1 METVGRGNARR
12 SGVPCARN
20 PLGTLTSNIWVSL
33 LSRELQQMRQCK
45 YWCQWL
51 HQVDGLPSVGDAP
64 LVQVT
69 LAGLRSELVQP
80 KMCKEPVT
88 ADMLRAMV
96 DLVGQKPSL
105 SDVRLLVLCLVA
117 FAGFMHCDELFKL
130 QCSDIAFGTESMTIN
145 ITSSKTDQYRKG
157 STLVIARTGTP
168 TYPVA
173 MMERYF
179 SMGGLCTQEHGKVL
193 WTKVVHWLGIII
205 MRCERTGED
214 PKGPP
219 AKLLVRQED
228 LIKGI
233 PNVNLAG
240 NKIITPHVLKY
251 SDTDH
256 VPTFQPQLDKP
267 HQAGKADALTCKD
280 IFLFIFLEP
289 LQQQSGICPV
299 ETPPHF

>member
-1 METVGRGNARR
+1 M
-12 SGVPCARN
+12 
-20 PLGTLTSNIWVSL
+20 
-33 LSRELQQMRQCK
+33 
-45 YWCQWL
+45 
-51 HQVDGLPSVGDAP
+51 DGLPSVGDVP

-96 DLVGQKPSL
+96 DLVGQEPSL

-117 FAGFMHCDELFKL
+117 FAGFMYCDELFKL

-193 WTKVVHWLGIII
+193 WA
-205 MRCERTGED
+205 
-214 PKGPP
+214 KGG
-219 AKLLVRQED
+219 Q
-228 LIKGI
+228 
-233 PNVNLAG
+233 
-240 NKIITPHVLKY
+240 
-251 SDTDH
+251 
-256 VPTFQPQLDKP
+256 
-267 HQAGKADALTCKD
+267 
-280 IFLFIFLEP
+280 
-289 LQQQSGICPV
+289 
-299 ETPPHF
+299 

>member
-1 METVGRGNARR
+1 M
-12 SGVPCARN
+12 
-20 PLGTLTSNIWVSL
+20 
-33 LSRELQQMRQCK
+33 
-45 YWCQWL
+45 
-51 HQVDGLPSVGDAP
+51 DGLPSVGDAP

-96 DLVGQKPSL
+96 DLVGQEPSQTV
-105 SDVRLLVLCLVA
+105 STMPGGICW
-117 FAGFMHCDELFKL
+117 HCDELFKL

-193 WTKVVHWLGIII
+193 WA
-205 MRCERTGED
+205 
-214 PKGPP
+214 KGG
-219 AKLLVRQED
+219 Q
-228 LIKGI
+228 
-233 PNVNLAG
+233 
-240 NKIITPHVLKY
+240 
-251 SDTDH
+251 
-256 VPTFQPQLDKP
+256 
-267 HQAGKADALTCKD
+267 
-280 IFLFIFLEP
+280 
-289 LQQQSGICPV
+289 
-299 ETPPHF
+299 